1 MRHRLTIV
9 LDEEIVKKARHK
21 QAKSLRKS
29 KKYVSF
35 SSIVNQCLKEC
46 LKGEKISF

>member
-1 MRHRLTIV
+1 MQHRLTIS

-21 QAKSLRKS
+21 QARSIRRS
-29 KKYVSF
+29 KKHVSF

>member
-1 MRHRLTIV
+1 MLHRVTIT
-9 LDEEIVKKARHK
+9 LDEEIIKKARHK

-29 KKYVSF
+29 KKHVSF